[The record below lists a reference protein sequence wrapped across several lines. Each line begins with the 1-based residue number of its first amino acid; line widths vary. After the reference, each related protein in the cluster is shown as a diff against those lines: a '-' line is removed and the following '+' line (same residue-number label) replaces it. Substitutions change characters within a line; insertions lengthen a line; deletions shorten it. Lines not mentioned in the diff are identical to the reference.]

1 MRPIYSIYQTT
12 AGTTVRVARTN
23 KDSESTNK
31 QIRFR
36 ILLIHKHID
45 WLRGGIN
52 KCSLN
57 VFWYKFYLKK
67 EAKHWVDSF
76 VHVFRNLS
84 ESNWKFSPDVRFG
97 ASLSLWCV
105 NAIIPVIVICKFLTK
120 EYLSKISGV
129 CQFSPFCVLYVVRY
143 NKTNMT
149 SLCGVQQE

>member
-1 MRPIYSIYQTT
+1 M
-12 AGTTVRVARTN
+12 
-23 KDSESTNK
+23 
-31 QIRFR
+31 
-36 ILLIHKHID
+36 D

-67 EAKHWVDSF
+67 EAKQRVDSF
-76 VHVFRNLS
+76 VHVFRNFS
-84 ESNWKFSPDVRFG
+84 ESNWKFSPVVRFG

-105 NAIIPVIVICKFLTK
+105 NATIPVIVICEFLTK

-149 SLCGVQQE
+149 SLCGVQHTGMSYVYNSSHLDPGFNSEREWFASQCLHRPEVPYLHQGGL